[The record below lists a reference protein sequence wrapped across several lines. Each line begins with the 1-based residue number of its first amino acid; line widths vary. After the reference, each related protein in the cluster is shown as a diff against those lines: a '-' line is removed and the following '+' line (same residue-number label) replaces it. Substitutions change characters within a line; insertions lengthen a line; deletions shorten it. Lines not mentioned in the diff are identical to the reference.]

1 MTWFKVDDQLYDHPK
16 VLDLPPGAK
25 GHAALA
31 LWLLAGSWACRHLR
45 DGAITTGQ
53 IRRLGHKP
61 TTAEV
66 LRSVGLWHGPSDQCD
81 SLDCIDG
88 AVPEDHYV
96 FHDWPRYQPMR
107 ADVEDRRR
115 RNREKVA
122 KHRRLKA
129 LPRGDDDELPDAV

>member
-16 VLDLPPGAK
+16 VMDLPAGAR

-31 LWLLAGSWACRHLR
+31 LWVLAGSWACRHLR
-45 DGAITTGQ
+45 DGVVTAQQ

-61 TTAEV
+61 DTAEI
-66 LRSVGLWHGPSDQCD
+66 LRTVGLWHGPGDCCD
-81 SLDCIDG
+81 SPDCI
-88 AVPEDHYV
+88 AESVPDDTYV

-107 ADVEDRRR
+107 EDVEDQRR

-129 LPRGDDDELPDAV
+129 VPPSTGVEIPDAV